1 MRSSGKPGPEPRPLI
16 DLVNEGRVVEP
27 NGCADQDFFVEGTM
41 MAVLEATIRLQEM
54 LNRGIGLDPHVDE

>member
-1 MRSSGKPGPEPRPLI
+1 LI